1 MKKRLVFA
9 IALFILLSTI
19 TLQQTLSIVNFNLKE
34 IQIKNNF
41 LLKEKDIKELLT
53 PIYNKNLILLNNAEI
68 EKAMKQNSF
77 IESFIIKKK
86 YPNTLKIK
94 IFEKKP
100 IAILIYGKKKFYLS
114 DKIDLIDFKNL
125 EDFQNL
131 PYVFGKKEEFKKF
144 YENLKK
150 IDFPLNSIKNY
161 TYFESQRWDL
171 RTKNN
176 KTIKLPSQNYTKSL
190 QNYLDI
196 QNKDSFKKF
205 IIFDYRIEDQLI
217 LK

>member
-19 TLQQTLSIVNFNLKE
+19 TLQQTLPIANFNLKE

-77 IESFIIKKK
+77 IESFIVKKK